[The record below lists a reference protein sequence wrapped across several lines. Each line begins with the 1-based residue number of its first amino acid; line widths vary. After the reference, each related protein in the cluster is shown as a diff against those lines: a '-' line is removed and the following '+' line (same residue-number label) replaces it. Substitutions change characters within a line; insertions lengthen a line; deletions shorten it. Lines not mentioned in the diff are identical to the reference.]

1 MGTLWRLFYLRIREL
16 SNKEGFV
23 PIKVRSA
30 DGEREQV
37 GKLRDGREVAVKQFY
52 EHSYKRMKQFM
63 NEIEIL
69 TYLRRPNIVTL
80 YGCTSRKSQELLLV
94 YEYIPNGDRAKDG
107 SVSWPIRMNI
117 AIETASA
124 LAYLHASDIIH
135 RDVKT
140 NNTLLDKNFCVK
152 VADFGLSRLFPVE
165 NVYIV
170 CDDMRQSRG
179 SGFVQFSHKDMTVA
193 AMNVLNGNF
202 IMRGCDQPLIVHFAD
217 PKKPRMRDPRNN
229 CKFGGSSIG
238 SRFQES
244 VVRPLQYLNDQMAA
258 DMLLSAS
265 LPPSPK
271 TMALSSQS
279 PGTGFKPQTVSNA
292 PAPEI
297 VVPSST
303 SSGVAV
309 PKGARTAD
317 SLDCDWSEH
326 TCPDGYMYY
335 YNCATCES
343 RWEKPEEYF
352 LSEQQ
357 LPPRR
362 NNNNNNNNILL
373 VNRRNA
379 ACQTHWFFLPKK
391 FLKHNRCSIRHNSPV
406 QNRNS
411 RPLHLNL
418 ILCKY
423 RQQHMLQLVSKWF
436 DVK

>member
-179 SGFVQFSHKDMTVA
+179 IIVNLVVQALVPGFKNRLLGFT
-193 AMNVLNGNF
+193 
-202 IMRGCDQPLIVHFAD
+202 C
-217 PKKPRMRDPRNN
+217 
-229 CKFGGSSIG
+229 C
-238 SRFQES
+238 
-244 VVRPLQYLNDQMAA
+244 RPLQYLNDQMAA

-411 RPLHLNL
+411 RPLHLLVVFHIVFNFFWFQCFFSIYL
-418 ILCKY
+418 IITLVIL
-423 RQQHMLQLVSKWF
+423 MLAVR
-436 DVK
+436 